1 MPGSIKNG
9 GIWRS
14 ATGLYIKV
22 GGTWR
27 TVTSAYVKV
36 GGQWKQWFAS
46 KIQDAFNRTSTAA
59 GLGTADSGQAW
70 NATSGNWRINGS
82 NQAQSD
88 DSASNYPIVSANLG
102 NTDVKVQ
109 ADVSGGVG
117 PAFWV
122 SSAGSW
128 WAAVPRYTTV
138 TTNSTSIVCDQNLAS
153 CNGSGCSPSG
163 SCCSGVSESSSSNCN
178 GGYVQCSNS
187 SCSDYPNRCAGPF
200 SSTSG
205 GGQTCNAG
213 CSSNQSGCPAGSC
226 SCSSSTSGG
235 TQSCTGGKTDVF
247 QGSNCSSLG
256 GNCGS
261 GPFTETVN
269 SSYCGGNACY
279 GSDFMT
285 ALTAPGCGL
294 PVDNGSY
301 QCSGGQVYGSF
312 NGQPFGCY
320 TYSSG
325 GTQYQV
331 NDGGTCST
339 LGSGWSQ
346 VGCSNCAGM
355 GPCGTGGF
363 VCCSKSG
370 TAGYTYVGPGTYVT
384 NYCKG
389 TGEVPFS
396 YTNYYC
402 YTALVG
408 SPSVT
413 TYNYCTGYTQ
423 NPVVTTYYAYTSS
436 TTTITRSCYTGTR
449 TISNPI
455 TNYKTELVLLSSV
468 SGSVVSSASSTISD
482 NTSGFTTVGSVYVQ
496 TGGNAISAY
505 AYSSANLGGSQLGA
519 TLTHTASNPTKGTSV
534 GIIKTPSTGSQ
545 GSTADNFLAT
555 IQEHK

>member
-128 WAAVPRYTTV
+128 WAAVPRYTTY
-138 TTNSTSIVCDQNLAS
+138 TTSSTSTVCDQSPNS
-153 CNGSGCSPSG
+153 CYSSGCNPG
-163 SCCSGVSESSSSNCN
+163 GCCSGISESSSTTCN
-178 GGYVQCSNS
+178 GGYVTCGNS

-205 GGQTCNAG
+205 GGQSCNGG
-213 CSSNQSGCPAGSC
+213 CGSNTTGCPAGNC
-226 SCSSSTSGG
+226 ACSSSTSGG
-235 TQSCTGGKTDVF
+235 GQTCTGGKTDAY
-247 QGSNCSSLG
+247 QNSNCASLG
-256 GNCGS
+256 GACGS
-261 GPFTETVN
+261 GPFSETATG
-269 SSYCGGNACY
+269 SYCGGTSNCY
-279 GSDFMT
+279 GTDYMA

-294 PVDNGSY
+294 PGDNGSY
-301 QCSGGQVYGSF
+301 QCPSGQVYGSW
-312 NGQPFGCY
+312 NGQNFGCY

-325 GTQYQV
+325 GTTYQV
-331 NDGGTCST
+331 NDGGTCSS
-339 LGSGWSQ
+339 LGSGYTQ
-346 VGCSNCAGM
+346 VSCSNCTGM

-363 VCCSKSG
+363 VCCRSSG
-370 TAGYTYVGPGTYVT
+370 TAGYTYVGPGTYVA
-384 NYCKG
+384 NWCKSSQ
-389 TGEVPFS
+389 TVTFT

-402 YTALVG
+402 YTSYVG
-408 SPSVT
+408 TPSTT
-413 TYNYCTGYTQ
+413 TYNYCMSYTQ
-423 NPVVTTYYAYTSS
+423 NPVVTTYYAYTSF
-436 TTTITRSCYTGTR
+436 TTSITRTCFTSSRSVTTN
-449 TISNPI
+449 T

-468 SGSVVSSASSTISD
+468 SGTVISSAASTISD

-505 AYSSANLGGSQLGA
+505 AYSASNLGGSQLGP
-519 TLTHTASNPTKGTSV
+519 TLTHTASNPTRGTSV
-534 GIIKTPSTGSQ
+534 GIIKSPSSGSQ

>member
-1 MPGSIKNG
+1 
-9 GIWRS
+9 
-14 ATGLYIKV
+14 
-22 GGTWR
+22 
-27 TVTSAYVKV
+27 
-36 GGQWKQWFAS
+36 
-46 KIQDAFNRTSTAA
+46 
-59 GLGTADSGQAW
+59 
-70 NATSGNWRINGS
+70 
-82 NQAQSD
+82 
-88 DSASNYPIVSANLG
+88 
-102 NTDVKVQ
+102 
-109 ADVSGGVG
+109 
-117 PAFWV
+117 
-122 SSAGSW
+122 
-128 WAAVPRYTTV
+128 
-138 TTNSTSIVCDQNLAS
+138 
-153 CNGSGCSPSG
+153 
-163 SCCSGVSESSSSNCN
+163 
-178 GGYVQCSNS
+178 
-187 SCSDYPNRCAGPF
+187 
-200 SSTSG
+200 
-205 GGQTCNAG
+205 
-213 CSSNQSGCPAGSC
+213 
-226 SCSSSTSGG
+226 
-235 TQSCTGGKTDVF
+235 
-247 QGSNCSSLG
+247 
-256 GNCGS
+256 
-261 GPFTETVN
+261 
-269 SSYCGGNACY
+269 
-279 GSDFMT
+279 MT